1 MEKPSRFSILLVL
14 LTALASC
21 NSWNGNPS
29 QGTQTGVQ
37 IAVAIQKPQKD
48 ALTNIREV
56 EVRASVTGAS
66 KIDKVELFY
75 QGGAS
80 GVITL
85 LPQQNLWKGELPS
98 TLPSGRYT
106 LKAKAYV
113 GASTKESEEVSFT
126 YDKDSPRVEFLSP
139 EPGSLRKGV
148 VTVRVQATDNVGV
161 ARVQLLDG
169 GRLLGE
175 STSGVNGV
183 FTFDVDTTKLEDGAR
198 TWRAVASD
206 RSGNFAEATLAVRVD
221 NTAPVVRWFNP
232 VNGAVVGGVVTLVA
246 EATDGVDGSPP
257 VTYKANGQV
266 LADADANADG
276 FQWDTQGYSG
286 QVTLVAEARDGI
298 GNVGSASV
306 VVTVDQTVA
315 DRTPPQ
321 VEFLSPEPGS
331 LRKGVVTVRVQATDN
346 VGVARVQLLDG
357 GRLLG
362 ESTSG
367 VNGVFTFDVD
377 TTKLEDGARTWRAV
391 ASDRSGN
398 FAEATLA
405 VRVDNT
411 APVVRWFNPVN
422 GAVVGGVVTLV
433 AEATDGVDGSP
444 PVTYKAN
451 GQVLADADANADGFQ
466 WDTQGYSGQVT
477 LVAEA
482 RDGIGNVGSA
492 SVVVTVDQTVAD
504 RTPPQ
509 VEFLS
514 PEPGSL
520 RKGVVTVRVQATD
533 NVGVARVQLLDGGRL
548 LGESTS
554 GVNGVFTFD
563 VDTTKLEDGARTWRA
578 VASDRSGNFAEAT
591 LAVRVDNT
599 APVVRWFN
607 PVNGAV
613 VGGVVTLVAEATDGV
628 DGSPPVT
635 YKANGQVLADAD
647 ANADG
652 FQWDTQGYSGQVT
665 LVAEARDGIG
675 NVGSASVVVTVDQT
689 VADRTPPQVE
699 FLSPEPGSLRKGVV
713 TVRVQAT
720 DNVGVAR
727 VQLLD
732 GGRLLGEST
741 SGVNG
746 VFTFDV
752 DTTKLEDG
760 ARTWRAVASDR
771 SGNFAE
777 ATLAVRVDNTA
788 PVVRWFNPVNG
799 AVVGGVVTLVAEATD
814 GVDGSP
820 PVTYKANGQV
830 LADADAN
837 ADGFQWDTQG
847 YSGQVTLVAEARDG
861 IGNVGS
867 ASVVVT
873 VDQTVADRTP
883 PQVEFLSPEPGSLR
897 KGVVTV
903 RVQATDNVGVARV
916 QLLDGGRL
924 LGESTSGV
932 NGVFTFDVDTTK
944 LEDGARTWRAVAS
957 DRSGNFAEATLAVR
971 VDNTAPVVRWFNPVN
986 GAVVGGVVTLVAEAT
1001 DGVDGSPPVTY
1012 KANGQVLADA
1022 DANADGFQWD
1032 TQGYSGQVTLV
1043 AEARDGIGNVGSA
1056 SVVVTVDQT
1065 VADRTPPQVEFLSP
1079 EPGSLRKGV
1088 VTVRVQAT
1096 DNVGVARVQLLDG
1109 GRLLGESTSG
1119 VNGVFTFDVD
1129 TTKLEDGARTW
1140 RAVASDRSGNFAE
1153 ATLAV
1158 RVDNTAP
1165 VVRWFNPA
1173 NGAVV
1178 GLAPVVLQVGVVDAN
1193 PSFDPVV
1200 FEVNG
1205 VPLPGSTW
1213 TPTADGFYTLTARA
1227 KDAVGNEGI
1236 ASIQV
1241 TVDLLPPQV
1250 RWVAPSSR
1258 GLGPIQVQGR
1268 FSFRVEAVDQPLP
1281 VQRVFFLS
1289 DKDGRV
1295 SFLGEGTSTDGR
1307 YWDFTWDTTRF
1318 ANGNV
1323 DLRAVAV
1330 GASGKQSVVPLSV
1343 TVDNPDLEKPTVAWL
1358 DPLDGQN
1365 VAGEVTLRLR
1375 ALDNQ
1380 SVSEVRVFAGGTLLG
1395 TLSGAPYE
1403 LAWETTRLSDGP
1415 VVLKAIAR
1423 DAAGNMS
1430 DPAEITV
1437 QVRNQGKPPALS
1449 LLLPEVGVPVG
1460 VQVTV
1465 RASVTKQ
1472 GDAFTWQPINGHNL
1486 WVRVYDYRGNK
1497 VTEAPLLVNGAEP
1510 SDNADSVAEALLDLG
1525 SVPNDLY
1532 RFVVEGQVVVN
1543 GVLFRLYQERM
1554 VEVVT
1559 SSNLPPAL
1567 VIYQPRNGTIL
1578 SSNVFYLVGDVT
1590 DDSGEVH
1597 AVEVRLVE
1605 GTCRN
1610 PGQQNYLLRYEAN
1623 PYGLFFM
1630 QVPLDGYPY
1639 IQDGSYCLRV
1649 VAIDSAN
1656 QSLRNI
1662 QEFDV
1667 QVDRGMSPPTA
1678 SISVSSDTVVVP
1690 GTVTWTVTFSS
1701 PATYTVLVRKNG
1713 RIVDSVVGTGSSRSL
1728 SRAFSDGDVGTWDLV
1743 VVFEAGG
1750 VQGMVQGGVV
1760 AVTTPTP

>member
-1 MEKPSRFSILLVL
+1 MEKPSRFSILLIL

-21 NSWNGNPS
+21 NFWNGNPS
-29 QGTQTGVQ
+29 QSAQAGVQ
-37 IAVAIQKPQKD
+37 IAVAIQKPEKD

-66 KIDKVELFY
+66 KIDKVELTY

-85 LPQQNLWKGELPS
+85 LPQQNLWKGELPP
-98 TLPSGRYT
+98 TLPSGKYT

-113 GASTKESEEVSFT
+113 GTSTKESEEVPFT

-139 EPGSLRKGV
+139 GSGSLLRGV

-169 GRLLGE
+169 GTLLGE

-183 FTFDVDTTKLEDGAR
+183 FTFDVDTTRLGDG
-198 TWRAVASD
+198 D
-206 RSGNFAEATLAVRVD
+206 
-221 NTAPVVRWFNP
+221 
-232 VNGAVVGGVVTLVA
+232 
-246 EATDGVDGSPP
+246 
-257 VTYKANGQV
+257 
-266 LADADANADG
+266 
-276 FQWDTQGYSG
+276 
-286 QVTLVAEARDGI
+286 
-298 GNVGSASV
+298 
-306 VVTVDQTVA
+306 
-315 DRTPPQ
+315 
-321 VEFLSPEPGS
+321 
-331 LRKGVVTVRVQATDN
+331 
-346 VGVARVQLLDG
+346 
-357 GRLLG
+357 
-362 ESTSG
+362 
-367 VNGVFTFDVD
+367 
-377 TTKLEDGARTWRAV
+377 
-391 ASDRSGN
+391 
-398 FAEATLA
+398 
-405 VRVDNT
+405 
-411 APVVRWFNPVN
+411 
-422 GAVVGGVVTLV
+422 
-433 AEATDGVDGSP
+433 
-444 PVTYKAN
+444 
-451 GQVLADADANADGFQ
+451 
-466 WDTQGYSGQVT
+466 
-477 LVAEA
+477 
-482 RDGIGNVGSA
+482 
-492 SVVVTVDQTVAD
+492 
-504 RTPPQ
+504 
-509 VEFLS
+509 
-514 PEPGSL
+514 
-520 RKGVVTVRVQATD
+520 
-533 NVGVARVQLLDGGRL
+533 
-548 LGESTS
+548 
-554 GVNGVFTFD
+554 
-563 VDTTKLEDGARTWRA
+563 
-578 VASDRSGNFAEAT
+578 
-591 LAVRVDNT
+591 
-599 APVVRWFN
+599 
-607 PVNGAV
+607 
-613 VGGVVTLVAEATDGV
+613 
-628 DGSPPVT
+628 
-635 YKANGQVLADAD
+635 
-647 ANADG
+647 
-652 FQWDTQGYSGQVT
+652 
-665 LVAEARDGIG
+665 
-675 NVGSASVVVTVDQT
+675 
-689 VADRTPPQVE
+689 
-699 FLSPEPGSLRKGVV
+699 
-713 TVRVQAT
+713 
-720 DNVGVAR
+720 
-727 VQLLD
+727 
-732 GGRLLGEST
+732 
-741 SGVNG
+741 
-746 VFTFDV
+746 
-752 DTTKLEDG
+752 
-760 ARTWRAVASDR
+760 
-771 SGNFAE
+771 
-777 ATLAVRVDNTA
+777 
-788 PVVRWFNPVNG
+788 
-799 AVVGGVVTLVAEATD
+799 
-814 GVDGSP
+814 
-820 PVTYKANGQV
+820 
-830 LADADAN
+830 
-837 ADGFQWDTQG
+837 
-847 YSGQVTLVAEARDG
+847 
-861 IGNVGS
+861 
-867 ASVVVT
+867 
-873 VDQTVADRTP
+873 
-883 PQVEFLSPEPGSLR
+883 
-897 KGVVTV
+897 
-903 RVQATDNVGVARV
+903 
-916 QLLDGGRL
+916 
-924 LGESTSGV
+924 
-932 NGVFTFDVDTTK
+932 
-944 LEDGARTWRAVAS
+944 
-957 DRSGNFAEATLAVR
+957 
-971 VDNTAPVVRWFNPVN
+971 
-986 GAVVGGVVTLVAEAT
+986 
-1001 DGVDGSPPVTY
+1001 
-1012 KANGQVLADA
+1012 
-1022 DANADGFQWD
+1022 
-1032 TQGYSGQVTLV
+1032 
-1043 AEARDGIGNVGSA
+1043 
-1056 SVVVTVDQT
+1056 
-1065 VADRTPPQVEFLSP
+1065 
-1079 EPGSLRKGV
+1079 
-1088 VTVRVQAT
+1088 
-1096 DNVGVARVQLLDG
+1096 
-1109 GRLLGESTSG
+1109 
-1119 VNGVFTFDVD
+1119 
-1129 TTKLEDGARTW
+1129 RTW

-1178 GLAPVVLQVGVVDAN
+1178 GGVVTLVAEATDGVDGSLPVTFKANGQVLVDADANAAGFQWDTRGYSGQVTLVAEARDGAGNVGSASVVVTVDQTVADRTAPRVEFLSPGSGSLLRGVVTVRVQATDNVGVARVQLLDGGTLLGESTSGVNGVFTFDVDTTRLGDGDRTWRAVASDRSGNFAEATLAVRVDNTAPVVRWFNPANGAVVDLAPVVLQVGVVDAN
-1193 PSFDPVV
+1193 PSSDPVV

-1205 VPLPGSTW
+1205 VPLSGSTW
-1213 TPTADGFYTLTARA
+1213 MPTADGFYTLTARA

-1241 TVDLLPPQV
+1241 TVDLVPPQL
-1250 RWVAPSSR
+1250 RWVAPSP
-1258 GLGPIQVQGR
+1258 GPIQGR
-1268 FSFRVEAVDQPLP
+1268 LSFRVEAVDQPLS

-1289 DKDGRV
+1289 DRDGRV

-1307 YWDFTWDTTRF
+1307 YWDFTWDTTGF

-1323 DLRAVAV
+1323 DLKAVAV
-1330 GASGKQSVVPLSV
+1330 GASGKQSVAPLSV

-1525 SVPNDLY
+1525 RVPNDLY

-1543 GVLFRLYQERM
+1543 GVPFRLYQERM

-1605 GTCRN
+1605 GTCDA

-1713 RIVDSVVGTGSSRSL
+1713 RIVDSVAGTGSSRSL
-1728 SRAFSDGDVGTWDLV
+1728 SRAFSDGDVGSWDLV

-1760 AVTTPTP
+1760 AVTAPTP